1 MNKDSIIKTINNE
14 KLDTNELA
22 ELFWLLNKDQYKER
36 PVTIEEFYSSKEF
49 VAEKWPNIFPLWKK
63 TLKEIFPTPFNAPYN
78 EVLISA
84 AAGSGKEQ
92 DLSSKLLTPKGYINM
107 GDVTIG
113 QELLDGYGNITKVT
127 EIYPQ
132 GKKPVYEII
141 LEDKSRIKVGL
152 EHINHIFKDGLP
164 YNIVTKDLFN
174 CYKDYKIAKCTFLIQ
189 LIF

>member
-92 DLSSKLLTPKGYINM
+92 D
-107 GDVTIG
+107 
-113 QELLDGYGNITKVT
+113 
-127 EIYPQ
+127 
-132 GKKPVYEII
+132 
-141 LEDKSRIKVGL
+141 
-152 EHINHIFKDGLP
+152 
-164 YNIVTKDLFN
+164 
-174 CYKDYKIAKCTFLIQ
+174 
-189 LIF
+189 

>member
-84 AAGSGKEQ
+84 AAGSGKTVTAT
-92 DLSSKLLTPKGYINM
+92 LSMLYDIYKLGCLKNPCEFYQLSPGTMIIMAIFSATAAAAG
-107 GDVTIG
+107 VF
-113 QELLDGYGNITKVT
+113 ITAAKAT
-127 EIYPQ
+127 LGRKEPCHS
-132 GKKPVYEII
+132 GKK
-141 LEDKSRIKVGL
+141 SS
-152 EHINHIFKDGLP
+152 N
-164 YNIVTKDLFN
+164 LFGTS
-174 CYKDYKIAKCTFLIQ
+174 CPAATARTVWA
-189 LIF
+189 